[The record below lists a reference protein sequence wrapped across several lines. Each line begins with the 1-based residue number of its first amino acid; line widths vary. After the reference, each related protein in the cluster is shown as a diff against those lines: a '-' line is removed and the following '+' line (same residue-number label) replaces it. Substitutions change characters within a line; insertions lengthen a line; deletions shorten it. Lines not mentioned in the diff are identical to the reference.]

1 MKRWFIRTFIT
12 PILAQQ
18 MDKRLAV
25 KRAVRKPRKPVRVM
39 L

>member
-12 PILAQQ
+12 PILAEQI
-18 MDKRLAV
+18 DKRLAV
-25 KRAVRKPRKPVRVM
+25 KRADRKPRKSVRVM